1 MEKVQNFLGLRA
13 EFSPEIMQLR
23 GAITKKKR
31 ENLGK
36 IPKVGGGGGLKK
48 ADENSQYQFG
58 NLEDL
63 GRGQCPQLK
72 KQTRISKKQTNT
84 GPCLREI
91 IDQYRTYIISIPDL
105 IETNNRPIPDL
116 TMLMF
121 L

>member
-1 MEKVQNFLGLRA
+1 M
-13 EFSPEIMQLR
+13 
-23 GAITKKKR
+23 
-31 ENLGK
+31 GK
-36 IPKVGGGGGLKK
+36 IPKGGGGEGLKK

-91 IDQYRTYIISIPDL
+91 TDQYRTYFISIPDL
-105 IETNNRPIPDL
+105 MRPITDQYRTSPY
-116 TMLMF
+116 
-121 L
+121 